1 MKISLI
7 NFPRFTYDRRKVRTK
22 IKYFS
27 GMKESVKM

>member
-7 NFPRFTYDRRKVRTK
+7 TFPRFTYDRGKVRTK

-27 GMKESVKM
+27 GMKVTVKM